1 MKTGNAMYTNIG
13 GSYLPLLGGQQPNL
27 DGKLNIFA
35 ETKDNTNKLWH
46 ERQLCKY
53 MYTSDRDIF
62 LCAIQEVTD
71 LFELEESL
79 LR

>member
-1 MKTGNAMYTNIG
+1 MYTNIG

-27 DGKLNIFA
+27 DGKGSIF
-35 ETKDNTNKLWH
+35 EVTRDYTNKLWH
-46 ERQLCKY
+46 ERQLCKC
-53 MYTSDRDIF
+53 MYTDRDIF

-79 LR
+79 VR